1 MEFLHSFLR
10 RHLAGKPVVVSPN
23 VGCFHRLR
31 EFFWF
36 YFLLFPMKVARVI
49 LIVVEG
55 NLYPTD
61 LDDSHVI
68 IPASHLILVM

>member
-1 MEFLHSFLR
+1 MEFLHLFLR
-10 RHLAGKPVVVSPN
+10 RHLVGKPVVASPN
-23 VGCFHRLR
+23 VSCFLRLR
-31 EFFWF
+31 KFFWF